1 MDKWWELKNKY
12 DDLNRQWLGLW
23 EENRHQSD
31 LGRKILEEMNLLL
44 EQMSKEAA

>member
-23 EENRHQSD
+23 EENRHKSD
-31 LGRKILEEMNLLL
+31 QGRKILEEMNLLL
-44 EQMSKEAA
+44 EQMSKETA